1 MGDDLTYLPATRDR
15 GATRARLTTLQKA
28 ELLQKLELFS
38 EASVEDLYRLAAIA
52 QEVEFA
58 AGQTIYHQDDFGDAF
73 YLIVQGRMDCYSE
86 SDEKRVTLAE
96 GESVGL
102 ASVLTRE
109 SRQMHAKTLEDTF
122 ALAIGAEDFYNLLSC
137 NSEITVSLIK
147 YFVKKVGMAS

>member
-1 MGDDLTYLPATRDR
+1 MGDDLTYLPRLRDR
-15 GATRARLTTLQKA
+15 ATRARLTNLQKA
-28 ELLQKLELFS
+28 ELLQELEPFS

-58 AGQTIYHQDDFGDAF
+58 AGQIIYHQDDFGDAF
-73 YLIVQGRMDCYSE
+73 YLIVQGRMECYSE
-86 SDEKRVTLAE
+86 SAGKRDVLAA
-96 GESVGL
+96 GEAVGL

-109 SRQMHAKTLEDTF
+109 NRTMSAQTLEDTF

-137 NSEITVSLIK
+137 NVEITVSLIK

>member
-1 MGDDLTYLPATRDR
+1 MGDDLTYLPRARDR
-15 GATRARLTTLQKA
+15 STRARLTTLQKA

-38 EASVEDLYRLAAIA
+38 QASVEDLYRLAAIA

-58 AGQTIYHQDDFGDAF
+58 AGQTIYHKDDFGDAF
-73 YLIVQGRMDCYSE
+73 YLIVQGRMECYSE
-86 SDEKRVTLAE
+86 SDNKRVVLGA
-96 GESVGL
+96 GEAVGL

-109 SRQMHAKTLEDTF
+109 NRPMNAKTLEDTF

-147 YFVKKVGMAS
+147 YFVKKVGIAF

>member
-1 MGDDLTYLPATRDR
+1 MGDDLTYMPATRDR
-15 GATRARLTTLQKA
+15 APRARLTTLQKA
-28 ELLQKLELFS
+28 ELLQKLELLS

-73 YLIVQGRMDCYSE
+73 YLIVQGRMECSSE
-86 SDEKRVTLAE
+86 SDSQRVHLGE
-96 GESVGL
+96 GAAAGL

-109 SRQMHAKTLEDTF
+109 HRKMSVRTLEDTF

-147 YFVKKVGMAS
+147 YFVKKVGITY

>member
-1 MGDDLTYLPATRDR
+1 MGDDLTYLPTTRDR
-15 GATRARLTTLQKA
+15 APRARLTTLQKA

-58 AGQTIYHQDDFGDAF
+58 AGQTIYRQDDFGDAF
-73 YLIVQGRMDCYSE
+73 YLIVQGRVECSSE
-86 SDEKRVTLAE
+86 SDNTRVHLGA
-96 GESVGL
+96 GEAVGL
-102 ASVLTRE
+102 VSVLTRE
-109 SRQMHAKTLEDTF
+109 QRKMSAKTLEDTF

-137 NSEITVSLIK
+137 NSEITSSLIK

>member
-15 GATRARLTTLQKA
+15 ATRARLTTLQKA

-137 NSEITVSLIK
+137 NPEITVSLIK